1 MKQLFI
7 LFLLFG
13 NTAMAQNTLNAII
26 KDETTQE
33 PLIGATAV
41 IKGTIV
47 GATADINGRLSIQN
61 FPKGEQTVVFSFV
74 GYESQTKTVNINSND
89 TIRVLLSS
97 GEELEEIVVSAT
109 RSSRTIDEIPTRT
122 EVIAAEELGEKAVM
136 NSTNIAMMLRE
147 STGIQIQQTSAN
159 SANQSLRIQGLDGRY
174 TQLLKDGLPLFNG
187 FSGGLS
193 VMQVP
198 PLDLKQVE
206 VIKGSASTLYGGGSI
221 AGLVNLVTKRPYKD
235 EPETSLMF
243 NQTSTLGSTLNAFSS
258 KRNKRLGYT
267 FYGSANRQI
276 AYDPNDDHF
285 SDIPEV
291 RGLSI
296 NPKIF
301 YYPNRNTTLWFGIN
315 GTWEDRLGGDLQVI
329 DGKADSIHTFT
340 EQNISERY
348 STQFQFEK
356 KFSDSKQFTFKN
368 SINYFNRNIKI
379 PNFEFQGEQ
388 LGSFTE
394 ANYSLSNEKI
404 DWIFGVNLITDN
416 FKEPSAVDSL
426 SRNYNFTTLGAFIQ
440 NTWNASEK
448 VSLET
453 GLRTDHNFD
462 YETFILP
469 KISLLYKANRK
480 LSGRIGGGYGY
491 KLPTI
496 FTEDAERLSFRN
508 IEPINQS
515 TTEVETSIGGNFDVN
530 YKTII
535 AQKVSFSINQ
545 LFFYTQLDRPIVLQ
559 ESGTTYQFVNA
570 DGTIDSRGFETN
582 VKLGYEDFKLFLQY
596 AFIDA
601 QLNYN
606 NINNQKPLT
615 PKHNAGVVL
624 MYEVEEKWRIGY
636 EVYYTG
642 EQLLSNNRRTRDFWI
657 MGFMVMREFERLSL
671 FINFENFTDTRQSR
685 YQDMVLPPH
694 SDPTFTEVWAP
705 TDGFVA
711 NGGLILRL

>member
-1 MKQLFI
+1 MKQLLY
-7 LFLLFG
+7 LFLLLG
-13 NTAMAQNTLNAII
+13 NVAMAQNSFNAII
-26 KDETTQE
+26 KDETKE
-33 PLIGATAV
+33 PLIGATAI
-41 IKGTIV
+41 IKGTTI
-47 GATADINGRLSIQN
+47 GATANIDGLLTIKN
-61 FPKGEQTVVFSFV
+61 FPTGNQVVVFSFI
-74 GYESQTKTVNINSND
+74 GYESESETINANPND
-89 TIRVLLSS
+89 TIIVFLSP
-97 GEELEEIVVSAT
+97 GEELEEVVVSAT

-122 EVIAAEELGEKAVM
+122 EVIAAEELGEKAIM
-136 NSTNIAMMLRE
+136 NSTNIAMILRE

-174 TQLLKDGLPLFNG
+174 TQLLRDGFPLFSG

-198 PLDLKQVE
+198 PLDLQQVE
-206 VIKGSASTLYGGGSI
+206 VIKGSASTLYGGGAI
-221 AGLVNLVTKRPYKD
+221 AGLVNLVTKRPDKD
-235 EPETSLMF
+235 EPELSLML
-243 NQTSTLGSTLNAFSS
+243 NQTSALGTTLNAFAS
-258 KRNKRLGYT
+258 KRNEKLGYT
-267 FYGSANRQI
+267 FYASANRQT
-276 AYDPNDDHF
+276 AYDPNNDDF

-296 NPKIF
+296 NPKLF
-301 YYPNRNTTLWFGIN
+301 YYIDDKTTLWFGVN
-315 GTWEDRLGGDLQVI
+315 GTWEDRLGGDLKAI
-329 DGKADSIHTFT
+329 DNEADSIHTFS
-340 EQNISERY
+340 EQNLSNRY
-348 STQFQFEK
+348 STQLQFEK
-356 KFSDSKQFTFKN
+356 KFDDNKQFTFNN
-368 SINYFNRNIKI
+368 SFNYFDRNIEI
-379 PNFEFQGEQ
+379 PNFEFQGKQ

-394 ANYSLSNEKI
+394 ASYSINSEKM
-404 DWIFGVNLITDN
+404 DWIFGANLFTDN
-416 FKEPSAVDSL
+416 FNEPSAVDSL
-426 SRNYNFTTLGAFIQ
+426 SRDYNFTTVGGFVQ
-440 NTWNASEK
+440 NTWNASDK
-448 VSLET
+448 ISIET
-453 GLRTDHNFD
+453 GLRTDHNLD
-462 YETFILP
+462 YGTFVLP
-469 KISLLYKANRK
+469 KVSLLYKASRK

-496 FTEDAERLSFRN
+496 FTEDAERLTFRN
-508 IEPINQS
+508 IQPINQS

-530 YKTII
+530 YKTVI
-535 AQKVSFSINQ
+535 AEKVSFSINQ
-545 LFFYTQLDRPIVLQ
+545 LFFYTQLDQPIVLQ
-559 ESGTTYQFVNA
+559 NNGATNLFVNA

-582 VKLGYEDFKLFLQY
+582 IKFGYEDFKLFLQY

-615 PKHNAGVVL
+615 PRHNAGAVL

-642 EQLLSNNRRTRDFWI
+642 EQLLSDNSKTRDYWM

-711 NGGLILRL
+711 NGGFILKL

>member
-1 MKQLFI
+1 MKQLLY
-7 LFLLFG
+7 LFLLLG
-13 NTAMAQNTLNAII
+13 NVAMAQNSFNAII
-26 KDETTQE
+26 KDETTKE

-41 IKGTIV
+41 IKGTTI
-47 GATADINGRLSIQN
+47 GATANIDGLLTIKN
-61 FPKGEQTVVFSFV
+61 FPAGDQVIVFSFI
-74 GYESQTKTVNINSND
+74 GYEAESKTVNVNSND
-89 TIRVLLSS
+89 TITVFLSP
-97 GEELEEIVVSAT
+97 GEELEEVVVSAT

-122 EVIAAEELGEKAVM
+122 EVIAAEELGEKAIM
-136 NSTNIAMMLRE
+136 NSTNIAMILRE

-174 TQLLKDGLPLFNG
+174 TQLLRDGFPLFSG

-198 PLDLKQVE
+198 PLDLQQVE
-206 VIKGSASTLYGGGSI
+206 VIKGSASTLYGGGAI
-221 AGLVNLVTKRPYKD
+221 AGLVNLVTKRPDKD
-235 EPETSLMF
+235 EPELSLML
-243 NQTSTLGSTLNAFSS
+243 NQTSALGTTLNAFAS
-258 KRNKRLGYT
+258 KRNEKLGYT
-267 FYGSANRQI
+267 FYASANRQTP
-276 AYDPNDDHF
+276 YDPNNDDF
-285 SDIPEV
+285 SDIPKV

-296 NPKIF
+296 NPKLF
-301 YYPNRNTTLWFGIN
+301 YYIDDKTTLWFGVN
-315 GTWEDRLGGDLQVI
+315 GTWEDRLGGDLKVI
-329 DGKADSIHTFT
+329 DNEADSIHTFS
-340 EQNISERY
+340 EQNLSNRY
-348 STQFQFEK
+348 STQLQFEK
-356 KFSDSKQFTFKN
+356 KFNDNKQFTFKN
-368 SINYFNRNIKI
+368 SFNYFDRNIEI
-379 PNFEFQGEQ
+379 PNFEFQGKQ

-394 ANYSLSNEKI
+394 ASYSLNSEKM
-404 DWIFGVNLITDN
+404 DWIFGANLFTDN
-416 FKEPSAVDSL
+416 FNEPSAVDSL
-426 SRNYNFTTLGAFIQ
+426 SRDYNFTTVGGFVQ
-440 NTWNASEK
+440 NTWNASDK
-448 VSLET
+448 ISIET
-453 GLRTDHNFD
+453 GLRTDHNLD
-462 YETFILP
+462 YGTFVLP
-469 KISLLYKANRK
+469 KVSLLYKASRK

-496 FTEDAERLSFRN
+496 FTEDAERLTFRN
-508 IEPINQS
+508 IQPINQS

-535 AQKVSFSINQ
+535 AEKVSFSINQ
-545 LFFYTQLDRPIVLQ
+545 LFFYTQLDQPIVLQ
-559 ESGTTYQFVNA
+559 NNGVTNLFVNA

-582 VKLGYEDFKLFLQY
+582 MKFGYKDFKLFLQY

-615 PKHNAGVVL
+615 PRHNAGGVL

-642 EQLLSNNRRTRDFWI
+642 EQLLSDNSKTRDYWM

-671 FINFENFTDTRQSR
+671 FINFENFTDSRQSR

-711 NGGLILRL
+711 NGGFIFRL